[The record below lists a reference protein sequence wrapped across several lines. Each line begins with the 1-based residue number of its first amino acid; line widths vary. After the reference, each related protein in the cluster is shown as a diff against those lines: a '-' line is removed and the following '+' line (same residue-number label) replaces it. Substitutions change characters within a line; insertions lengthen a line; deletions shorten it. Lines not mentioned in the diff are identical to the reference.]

1 MENYLTITFMRKI
14 KQLILPALM
23 LMAGAAS
30 AQTDVTSKYIENPDF
45 GARFAA
51 WSNPGKFTYNVANNF
66 SKKNGEVYMEKWVD
80 KSKTLGSNAG
90 MSQTLRDLPTGTYT
104 LVVSAQNISQA
115 NTSKTCTGAFLYA
128 GAEQVEINECRDYS
142 IVFTVVN
149 GKADIG
155 VKLTSCN
162 GNWFCVDNFRLFYNG
177 ENADSI
183 AAEQARIDKELSDL
197 KEHLANP
204 TGTMPKVTTGA
215 FVPTGTTIALGRSTV
230 SGTVKEKGFCWS
242 TEPNP
247 TILDEKT
254 TETFDNNGSIY
265 VMRGLKPATI
275 YYVRAYAMTSGYQ
288 VAYGDVVKIATLRK
302 GVMSYGYDFAGDAN
316 QNARINSACA
326 ECIWMYNALSYIPG
340 FYLNVHYVYGAG
352 AGDGTADC
360 SYGGWMRVS
369 QKEAYQQTGT
379 ILHETNHGVGVGTTN
394 EWYNNANLRGSVTRG
409 LWLGPRATQMV
420 RFFDNNTTSTM
431 TGDGTHMWPY
441 GINGAQ
447 EDSYQPSNHALYFA
461 NILITHAM
469 HQDGLICSSQ
479 AGFAMP
485 AYVFQQDDEAKYYI
499 KSESVSGGALTS
511 YLTMTSAGTLR
522 CVEASAED
530 ALQDDNY
537 AWNITYNPAT
547 SNYIFRNVGTGKYL
561 SYTSSSIKGATTS
574 TLSASQYF
582 HLMPSRE
589 NVTVGKYKGTSY
601 WLIKD
606 KSKALAAGSYNQA
619 GYYSTSAT
627 NYDASNSA
635 EAQRWLFLTAD
646 EISTF
651 ETEATKSK
659 ITELENLIANA
670 KSLIATPY
678 HASTDMVNLDSI
690 KTSME
695 SAIQVAETNKDL
707 YQSPAEVSAAI
718 SDIETAIVGLLAAV
732 TPDDP
737 AHPFDLTF
745 MLVNPD
751 FKDGTNGWS
760 TSGTVNYSCAEFFQ
774 SNFDM
779 NQTTKL
785 KLPAGTYEVRANAF
799 QRPGTKEATYGQS
812 GTDNVNTNLYIKT
825 VLQKVKNVWADAQP
839 KTLGGS
845 TYNKNSLYI
854 PDNMEAASKWFA
866 NGWYDNSAM
875 VKSATSSTIK
885 LGIKSSGNN
894 ASSYWTIF
902 TNFRLY
908 YYGSYTKEN
917 ITAID
922 NVEEDLDAASAVYFD
937 LSGRAVKNPSRGFY
951 IRNGKKVYL
960 ESSSFKQ

>member
-1 MENYLTITFMRKI
+1 MKRVKSFL
-14 KQLILPALM
+14 LSALM
-23 LMAGAAS
+23 LMACTAS

-66 SKKNGEVYMEKWVD
+66 GKKSGEVYMEKWVD

-90 MSQTLRDLPTGTYT
+90 MSQTLRNLPTGTYT
-104 LVVSAQNISQA
+104 LVVAAQNISQA

-128 GAEQVEINECRDYS
+128 GAEQVEINESRDYS
-142 IVFTVVN
+142 VVFTVVN

-155 VKLTSCN
+155 VKLSSCN
-162 GNWFCVDNFRLFYNG
+162 GNWVCVDNFRLFYNG

-183 AAEQARIDKELSDL
+183 AAEQTRLDNELTDL
-197 KEHLANP
+197 KEHIANATGSIP
-204 TGTMPKVTTGA
+204 TVKTGS

-230 SGTVKEKGFCWS
+230 SGTAKEKGFCWS

-247 TILDEKT
+247 TIFDEKT

-469 HQDGLICSSQ
+469 HQDGLICSNQ

-511 YLTMTSAGTLR
+511 YLTITSTGALR
-522 CVEASAED
+522 SVEASAEE
-530 ALQDDNY
+530 ALNDDNY

-547 SNYIFRNVGTGKYL
+547 SNYIFRNVGTGKYITY
-561 SYTSSSIKGATTS
+561 SSTSTSTSIKGASAASPGTS
-574 TLSASQYF
+574 QNF

-589 NVTVGKYKGTSY
+589 DVTVGKYKGTSY
-601 WLIKD
+601 WLIKNS
-606 KSKALAAGSYNQA
+606 SKVLSVGSYLS
-619 GYYSTSAT
+619 GYYGTSVAT
-627 NYDASNSA
+627 YDASNSA
-635 EAQRWLFLTAD
+635 AAQRWLFLTAD
-646 EISTF
+646 EISMF

-659 ITELENLIANA
+659 VAELEKLIANA
-670 KSLIATPY
+670 KALIATPH
-678 HASTDMVNLDSI
+678 HASADKAEFDSI
-690 KTSME
+690 MTAMDSTIQSVETS
-695 SAIQVAETNKDL
+695 KDS
-707 YQSPAEVSAAI
+707 YQSPAEVSTAI
-718 SDIETAIVGLLAAV
+718 SGIEAAIVGFLAAA
-732 TPDDP
+732 TPDD
-737 AHPFDLTF
+737 ASHPFDLTF

-760 TSGTVNYSCAEFFQ
+760 TSGTVNYSCVEFYQ
-774 SNFDM
+774 ANFDM

-785 KLPAGTYEVRANAF
+785 KLPAGTYEVRVNAF
-799 QRPGTKEATYGQS
+799 QRPGSKENTYGQS
-812 GTDNVNTNLYIKT
+812 GTDNVTTNLYIKST
-825 VLQKVKNVWADAQP
+825 LQKVKNIWADAQP

-845 TYNKNSLYI
+845 TYNQNKLYI

-866 NGWYDNSAM
+866 GGWYDNSVMFKSTAPSA
-875 VKSATSSTIK
+875 VKV
-885 LGIKSSGNN
+885 GIKSTGNTSSG
-894 ASSYWTIF
+894 YWSIF

-908 YYGSYTKEN
+908 YYGSYSKED
-917 ITAID
+917 ITAIA
-922 NVEEDLDAASAVYFD
+922 NVAVDSDATSDTYFD
-937 LSGRAVKNPSRGFY
+937 LSGRAVKTPSRGIY
-951 IRNGKKVYL
+951 IRNGKKVL
-960 ESSSFKQ
+960 VK

>member
-1 MENYLTITFMRKI
+1 
-14 KQLILPALM
+14 
-23 LMAGAAS
+23 MAGAAS
-30 AQTDVTSKYIENPDF
+30 AQTNVTDKYIENPDF

-66 SKKNGEVYMEKWVD
+66 NGKKGEVYMEKWVD

-104 LVVSAQNISQA
+104 LVVSAQNIAQS
-115 NTSKTCTGAFLYA
+115 NTSKTCTGAFVYA
-128 GAEQVEINECRDYS
+128 GAEQVQISESRDYS

-155 VKLTSCN
+155 VKLSSCN
-162 GNWFCVDNFRLFYNG
+162 GNWVCVDNFRLYYNG

-183 AAEQARIDKELSDL
+183 ATEQARIDKELADL

-204 TGTMPKVTTGA
+204 TGAVPKVTTGT
-215 FVPTGTTIALGRSTV
+215 FVPTGTTIALGRSTI
-230 SGTVKEKGFCWS
+230 SGTCKEKGFCWS
-242 TEPNP
+242 TEPEP
-247 TILDEKT
+247 TIFDEKS

-275 YYVRAYAMTSGYQ
+275 YYVRAYAITSGYQ

-302 GVMSYGYDFAGDAN
+302 GVMSYGYDYAGDAN

-469 HQDGLICSSQ
+469 HQDGLICSTQ

-485 AYVFQQDDEAKYYI
+485 AYVFQQDDNAKYYI
-499 KSESVSGGALTS
+499 KSESVAGGSLTS
-511 YLTMTSAGTLR
+511 YLTITSTGALR
-522 CVEASAED
+522 SVEVSAEE
-530 ALQDDNY
+530 ALENDDY

-547 SNYIFRNVGTGKYL
+547 SNYIFRNVGTGKYITY
-561 SYTSSSIKGATTS
+561 SSSSIKGATATTPGS
-574 TLSASQYF
+574 SQNF
-582 HLMPSRE
+582 QLMPSRE
-589 NVTVGKYKGTSY
+589 DVTVGKYRGTSY
-601 WLIKD
+601 WIIKD
-606 KSKALAAGSYNQA
+606 RSKVLTAGNYSQLTGN
-619 GYYSTSAT
+619 YSTST
-627 NYDASNSA
+627 GNYDASNNA

-651 ETEATKSK
+651 ASEATKAK
-659 ITELENLIANA
+659 TTELEKLISNTKSVLATPHHASSETNDLESA
-670 KSLIATPY
+670 KSALE
-678 HASTDMVNLDSI
+678 NG
-690 KTSME
+690 
-695 SAIQVAETNKDL
+695 IQTAEANKDS
-707 YQSPAEVSAAI
+707 YQSPADVSAAI
-718 SDIETAIVGLLAAV
+718 SSIESALISFLAAA
-732 TPDDP
+732 TPDDIDK
-737 AHPFDLTF
+737 PFDLTF
-745 MLVNPD
+745 MLVNPN

-760 TSGTVNYSCAEFFQ
+760 TSGTVNFSCVEFFQ

-799 QRPGTKEATYGQS
+799 QRPGSKEATYGQS
-812 GTDNVNTNLYIKT
+812 GTDNVTTNLYIKT
-825 VLQKVKNVWADAQP
+825 TLQKVKNIWADAQP

-845 TYNKNSLYI
+845 TYNQNKLYI

-866 NGWYDNSAM
+866 SGWYDNSVM
-875 VKSATSSTIK
+875 VNSASSSTLKI
-885 LGIKSSGNN
+885 GIKSSNN
-894 ASSYWTIF
+894 TASAYWSIF

-908 YYGSYTKEN
+908 YYGSYTKEH
-917 ITAID
+917 ITEID
-922 NVEEDLDAASAVYFD
+922 NVAEDHTSTSHSYFD
-937 LSGRAVKNPSRGFY
+937 LTGRPVNTPSRGIY
-951 IRNGKKVYL
+951 IRDGKKIFV
-960 ESSSFKQ
+960 K

>member
-1 MENYLTITFMRKI
+1 M
-14 KQLILPALM
+14 
-23 LMAGAAS
+23 MAGAIS
-30 AQTDVTSKYIENPDF
+30 AQTNVTSKYIENPDF

-51 WSNPGKFTYNVANNF
+51 WTNPGKFTYNIASNF
-66 SKKNGEVYMEKWVD
+66 DRKNGEVYMEKWVE

-104 LVVSAQNISQA
+104 LVVAAQNISQA
-115 NTSKTCTGAFLYA
+115 NTSKTCTGAFVYA
-128 GAEQVEINECRDYS
+128 GAEQVEISESRDYS

-155 VKLTSCN
+155 VKLSSCN
-162 GNWFCVDNFRLFYNG
+162 GNWVCVDNFRLFYNG

-183 AAEQARIDKELSDL
+183 AAEQTRIDKELAEL

-204 TGTMPKVTTGA
+204 TGTAPKVTTGA
-215 FVPTGTTIALGRSTV
+215 FVPTGTTIALGRSTI
-230 SGTVKEKGFCWS
+230 SGTCKEKGFCWS

-247 TILDEKT
+247 TIFDEKT

-265 VMRGLKPATI
+265 VMRGLKPSTI
-275 YYVRAYAMTSGYQ
+275 YYVRAYAMTNGYQ

-302 GVMSYGYDFAGDAN
+302 GVMNYGYDFAGDAN

-394 EWYNNANLRGSVTRG
+394 EWYNNANLRGSVSRG

-441 GINGAQ
+441 GINGAH

-485 AYVFQQDDEAKYYI
+485 AYVFQQDDNTKYYI
-499 KSESVSGGALTS
+499 KSESAAGGSLTS
-511 YLTMTSAGTLR
+511 YLTLTATGTLR
-522 CVEASAED
+522 NVEASAEE
-530 ALQDDNY
+530 ALKDDNY

-547 SNYIFRNVGTGKYL
+547 SNYIFRNVGTGKYITY
-561 SYTSSSIKGATTS
+561 SSSSIKGASATTPG
-574 TLSASQYF
+574 TNQNF

-589 NVTVGKYKGTSY
+589 DVAIGKYKGTSY

-606 KSKALAAGSYNQA
+606 KAKVLATASYNKA
-619 GYYSTSAT
+619 GYYSTSTA
-627 NYDASNSA
+627 NYDASNNA
-635 EAQRWLFLTAD
+635 ETQRWIFLTAD
-646 EISTF
+646 EISEF
-651 ETEATKSK
+651 ETEATKAK
-659 ITELENLIANA
+659 TAELEDLISNA
-670 KSLIATPY
+670 KSLLATPH
-678 HASTDMVNLDSI
+678 HASSEMTDLASI
-690 KTSME
+690 KTAFE
-695 SAIQVAETNKDL
+695 NAIQSAEASKDS

-718 SDIETAIVGLLAAV
+718 SDIETALVDFLAAA
-732 TPDDP
+732 TPDDI
-737 AHPFDLTF
+737 AKPFDLTF
-745 MLVNPD
+745 MLVNPN

-760 TSGTVNYSCAEFFQ
+760 TSSTVNFSCVEFFQ
-774 SNFDM
+774 ANFDM
-779 NQTTKL
+779 SQTTKL
-785 KLPAGTYEVRANAF
+785 KLPIGTYEVRVNAF
-799 QRPGTKEATYGQS
+799 QRPGSREATYGQS
-812 GTDNVNTNLYIKT
+812 GIDNVTTNLYIKAT
-825 VLQKVKNVWADAQP
+825 LQKVKNIWADAQP
-839 KTLGGS
+839 KSLGGT
-845 TYNKNSLYI
+845 TYHQNNLYI

-866 NGWYDNSAM
+866 NGWYDNS
-875 VKSATSSTIK
+875 VIVNSASSSAIK
-885 LGIKSSGNN
+885 VGIKSTSNT
-894 ASSYWTIF
+894 ASAYWSIF

-908 YYGSYTKEN
+908 YYGSYTKEDM
-917 ITAID
+917 TKID
-922 NVEEDLDAASAVYFD
+922 NVNDNSVTTSGTYYD
-937 LSGRAVKNPSRGFY
+937 LSGRAVKNPSRGIY
-951 IRNGKKVYL
+951 IRDGKKIFV
-960 ESSSFKQ
+960 K

>member
-1 MENYLTITFMRKI
+1 M
-14 KQLILPALM
+14 LISVTAM
-23 LMAGAAS
+23 
-30 AQTDVTSKYIENPDF
+30 AQTNVTSKYIENPDF

-51 WSNPGKFTYNVANNF
+51 WSNPGKFTYNVASNF
-66 SKKNGEVYMEKWVD
+66 DKKHGEVYLEKWVD

-90 MSQTLRDLPTGTYT
+90 MSQTLRDLQTGTYT
-104 LVVSAQNISQA
+104 LVVSAQNISQS
-115 NTSKTCTGAFLYA
+115 NTSKTCKGAFVYA
-128 GAEQVEINECRDYS
+128 GAEQVEINESRDYS
-142 IVFTVVN
+142 VVFTVVN

-155 VKLTSCN
+155 IKLSNCD
-162 GNWFCVDNFRLFYNG
+162 GNWVCVDNFRLYYNG

-183 AAEQARIDKELSDL
+183 AAEQARLDKELADL

-204 TGTMPKVTTGA
+204 TGSIPTVKTGE
-215 FVPTGTTIALGRSTV
+215 FVPTGTTIALGRSTI
-230 SGTVKEKGFCWS
+230 SGTCKEKGFCWS
-242 TEPNP
+242 TNPNP

-265 VMRGLKPATI
+265 VMRGLQPATV

-302 GVMSYGYDFAGDAN
+302 GVMQYGYDFAGDAN

-340 FYLNVHYVYGAG
+340 FYLNVHYVHGAG

-394 EWYNNANLRGSVTRG
+394 EWYNNANLRGSVSRG

-420 RFFDNNTTSTM
+420 RFFDNNNTSTM

-485 AYVFQQDDEAKYYI
+485 AYVFEQDDEAKYYI
-499 KSESVSGGALTS
+499 KSESVSGGALTG
-511 YLTMTSAGTLR
+511 YLTMTSTGALR
-522 CVEASAED
+522 SVEASAEE
-530 ALQDDNY
+530 ALNDDNY

-561 SYTSSSIKGATTS
+561 TYSGSSIKGATAS
-574 TLSASQYF
+574 TPGASQSF

-606 KSKALAAGSYNQA
+606 RSKTLAAGAYNQA
-619 GYYSTSAT
+619 GYYSTST
-627 NYDASNSA
+627 SNYDASNSA

-646 EISTF
+646 EVSTF
-651 ETEATKSK
+651 ENEATESK
-659 ITELENLIANA
+659 KAELNILIANA
-670 KSLIATPY
+670 KALLETPH
-678 HASTDMVNLDSI
+678 HASTETVNLDSI
-690 KTSME
+690 KTVLDN
-695 SAIQVAETNKDL
+695 AIQTAEAGKDSYL
-707 YQSPAEVSAAI
+707 SPAEVNAAI
-718 SDIETAIVGLLAAV
+718 TGIETTVVSFLAAA
-732 TPDDP
+732 TPND
-737 AHPFDLTF
+737 ATYPFDLTF

-760 TSGTVNYSCAEFFQ
+760 TSGAVNFSCVEFFQ

-779 NQTTKL
+779 YQTTRL

-799 QRPGTKEATYGQS
+799 QRPGSKENTVGQS
-812 GTDNVNTNLYIKT
+812 GTDNVTTNLYIKST
-825 VLQKVKNVWADAQP
+825 TQKVKNIWADAQP
-839 KTLGGS
+839 KTLGGA
-845 TYNKNSLYI
+845 TYNQNKLYI

-866 NGWYDNSAM
+866 NGWYDNSVM
-875 VKSATSSTIK
+875 VKSAISSTIK
-885 LGIKSSGNN
+885 VGIKSTSNN
-894 ASSYWTIF
+894 ASAYWSIF

-908 YYGSYTKEN
+908 YYGSYSKEEVTGVGSISSDSN
-917 ITAID
+917 
-922 NVEEDLDAASAVYFD
+922 AASGTIFD
-937 LSGRAVKNPSRGFY
+937 LSGRAVKNPSRGIY
-951 IRNGKKVYL
+951 IRDGKKIIV
-960 ESSSFKQ
+960 K

>member
-1 MENYLTITFMRKI
+1 MGKI
-14 KQLILPALM
+14 KSLLLSGLI
-23 LMAGAAS
+23 LMAGTAS
-30 AQTDVTSKYIENPDF
+30 AQTDVTDKYIENPDF

-51 WSNPGKFTYNVANNF
+51 WSNPGKFTYNVATNF
-66 SKKNGEVYMEKWVD
+66 SMKSGDVYMEKWVD

-90 MSQTLRDLPTGTYT
+90 MSQTLRNLPTGTYT

-155 VKLTSCN
+155 VKLASCN
-162 GNWFCVDNFRLFYNG
+162 GNWVCVDNFRLFYNG

-183 AAEQARIDKELSDL
+183 AAEQARVDKEIADL

-204 TGTMPKVTTGA
+204 TGSVPKVTTGA
-215 FVPTGTTIALGRSTV
+215 FVPAGTTIALGRSTI
-230 SGTVKEKGFCWS
+230 SGTCKEKGFCWS
-242 TEPNP
+242 TEPEP
-247 TILDEKT
+247 TIFDEKT

-265 VMRGLKPATI
+265 VMRGLTPATI
-275 YYVRAYAMTSGYQ
+275 YYVRAYAITSGYQ

-302 GVMSYGYDFAGDAN
+302 GVMNYGYDFAGDAN

-485 AYVFQQDDEAKYYI
+485 AYVFQQDDNVKYYI
-499 KSESVSGGALTS
+499 KSESVSSGALTS
-511 YLTMTSAGTLR
+511 YLTITSTGALR
-522 CVEASAED
+522 SVEVSPEE
-530 ALQDDNY
+530 ALSNDDY

-547 SNYIFRNVGTGKYL
+547 SNYIFRNVGTGKYMT
-561 SYTSSSIKGATTS
+561 YSSTVIKGAATAAPGS
-574 TLSASQYF
+574 NQNF

-589 NVTVGKYKGTSY
+589 DVAIGKYKGTSY
-601 WLIKD
+601 WIIKD
-606 KSKALAAGSYNQA
+606 KKALAAGSY
-619 GYYSTSAT
+619 STAAANYGTSVA

-646 EISTF
+646 EISEF
-651 ETEATKSK
+651 AAEATKAK
-659 ITELENLIANA
+659 ITELEKLIAN
-670 KSLIATPY
+670 SNTLLATPH
-678 HASTDMVNLDSI
+678 HASSESTDLTTVQTALEN
-690 KTSME
+690 
-695 SAIQVAETNKDL
+695 AIQTAVTNKDS
-707 YQSPAEVSAAI
+707 YTSPVEVSTAI
-718 SDIETAIVGLLAAV
+718 SDIETALVDFLAAA
-732 TPDDP
+732 TPDDI
-737 AHPFDLTF
+737 ATPFDLTF

-760 TSGTVNYSCAEFFQ
+760 TSGTVNYSCVEFFQ

-779 NQTTKL
+779 YQTTTL

-799 QRPGTKEATYGQS
+799 QRPGSKDATYGQS
-812 GTDNVNTNLYIKT
+812 GTDNVTTNLYVKST
-825 VLQKVKNVWADAQP
+825 LQKVKNIWADAQT

-845 TYNKNSLYI
+845 TYNKNNLYI

-866 NGWYDNSAM
+866 AGWYDNSVM
-875 VKSATSSTIK
+875 VNSVLPSAIK
-885 LGIKSSGNN
+885 VGIKSTGNT
-894 ASSYWTIF
+894 ASAYWSIF

-908 YYGSYTKEN
+908 YYGSYTKED
-917 ITAID
+917 ITGID
-922 NVEEDLDAASAVYFD
+922 QIAEDTQSASHTYFD
-937 LSGRAVKNPSRGFY
+937 LTGRAVNHPSHGIY
-951 IRNGKKVYL
+951 IRDGKKIFV
-960 ESSSFKQ
+960 K

>member
-1 MENYLTITFMRKI
+1 MTNNLTKSFMRMMKPV
-14 KQLILPALM
+14 LLSALW
-23 LMAGAAS
+23 LMGNAAS
-30 AQTDVTSKYIENPDF
+30 AQTDVTGKYIENPDF

-51 WSNPGKFTYNVANNF
+51 WSNPGKFTYNIANNF
-66 SKKNGEVYMEKWVD
+66 SKKNGELYMEKWVD

-90 MSQTLRDLPTGTYT
+90 MWQTLRDLQTGTYT

-115 NTSKTCTGAFLYA
+115 STSKTCTGAVLYA

-142 IVFTVVN
+142 VVFTVVN

-155 VKLTSCN
+155 VKLTNCN
-162 GNWFCVDNFRLFYNG
+162 GNWVCVDNFRLYYNG

-183 AAEQARIDKELSDL
+183 AAEQARLDKELADL

-204 TGTMPKVTTGA
+204 TGTMPKVTTGT
-215 FVPTGTTIALGRSTV
+215 FVPTGTTIALGRSTI
-230 SGTVKEKGFCWS
+230 SGTCKEKGFCWS
-242 TEPNP
+242 TNPNP

-265 VMRGLKPATI
+265 VMRGLKPSTV

-302 GVMSYGYDFAGDAN
+302 GVMRYGYDFAGDDN
-316 QNARINSACA
+316 QNARINTACA

-469 HQDGLICSSQ
+469 HQDGLICSGE

-511 YLTMTSAGTLR
+511 YLTMTSTGVLR
-522 CVEASAED
+522 NVDVSAEE
-530 ALQDDNY
+530 ALKDDNY

-561 SYTSSSIKGATTS
+561 SYTSSTIKGAAATTPG
-574 TLSASQYF
+574 TIQNF

-589 NVTVGKYKGTSY
+589 DVTVGKYKGTSY

-606 KSKALAAGSYNQA
+606 RSKTLAVGSYNKA
-619 GYYSTSAT
+619 GYYGTSTADY
-627 NYDASNSA
+627 NASNSA

-646 EISTF
+646 EISSF
-651 ETEATKSK
+651 ESEATKSK
-659 ITELENLIANA
+659 IAELEDLIGNA
-670 KSLIATPY
+670 KSLLATPH
-678 HASTDMVNLDSI
+678 HASEDVTVLDSV
-690 KTSME
+690 KAVLE
-695 SAIQVAETNKDL
+695 STIQSAEANKDSF
-707 YQSPAEVSAAI
+707 QTPAEANTAI
-718 SDIETAIVGLLAAV
+718 SDIETAVVGLLAAA
-732 TPDDP
+732 TPDDA

-760 TSGTVNYSCAEFFQ
+760 ISGSVNYSCVEFFQ
-774 SNFDM
+774 ANFDM
-779 NQTTKL
+779 NQTTRL
-785 KLPAGTYEVRANAF
+785 KLPVGTYEVRANAF
-799 QRPGTKEATYGQS
+799 QRPGTKDGTYGQS
-812 GTDNVNTNLYIKT
+812 GTDNVNTTLYVKT
-825 VLQKVKNVWADAQP
+825 ASQKVKNIWEDAQA
-839 KTLGGS
+839 KSLGGS
-845 TYNKNSLYI
+845 TYSQNKLYI

-866 NGWYDNSAM
+866 AGWYDNSVM
-875 VKSATSSTIK
+875 VKSGTSSSVK
-885 LGIKSSGNN
+885 VGIKSSGNT
-894 ASSYWTIF
+894 ASSYWSIF
-902 TNFRLY
+902 SNFRLY
-908 YYGSYTKEN
+908 YYGTLTKEI
-917 ITAID
+917 ITAVD
-922 NVEEDLDAASAVYFD
+922 EVAEGFDASPAVYFD
-937 LSGRAVKNPSRGFY
+937 LSGRAVKTPSRGIY
-951 IRNGKKVYL
+951 IRNGKKLLV
-960 ESSSFKQ
+960 K

>member
-1 MENYLTITFMRKI
+1 MGKMK
-14 KQLILPALM
+14 AL
-23 LMAGAAS
+23 LMGAMMMATCS
-30 AQTDVTSKYIENPDF
+30 VGAQTNVTKYIENPDF

-51 WSNPGKFTYNVANNF
+51 WSNPGKFTYNVGSNF
-66 SKKNGEVYMEKWVD
+66 EGKNGEVFLEKWVD
-80 KSKTLGSNAG
+80 KSRTLGSNAG

-104 LVVSAQNISQA
+104 LVVAAQNISQA
-115 NTSKTCTGAFLYA
+115 NTAKVCTGAFVYA
-128 GAEQVEINECRDYS
+128 GAEKVEISESRDYS
-142 IVFTVVN
+142 VVFTVVN

-155 VKLTSCN
+155 VKLESCN
-162 GNWFCVDNFRLFYNG
+162 GNWVCVDNFRLYYNG

-183 AAEQARIDKELSDL
+183 AAEQARVDKELAEL

-204 TGTMPKVTTGA
+204 TGAMPKVTTGG

-230 SGTVKEKGFCWS
+230 SGTCKEKGFCWS
-242 TEPNP
+242 TEHNP
-247 TILDEKT
+247 TILDEKS
-254 TETFDNNGSIY
+254 TETFDNNGLIY
-265 VMRGLKPATI
+265 VMRGLKPSTV

-288 VAYGDVVKIATLRK
+288 VAYGEEVKIVTLRK

-485 AYVFQQDDEAKYYI
+485 AYVFQQEDDTKYYI
-499 KSESVSGGALTS
+499 KNESKDGGALTS
-511 YLTMTSAGTLR
+511 YLTMTSSGVLR
-522 CVEASAED
+522 NVDASAEEV
-530 ALQDDNY
+530 AQDDNY
-537 AWNITYNPAT
+537 AWNITFNPMT
-547 SNYIFRNVGTGKYL
+547 GYYIFRNVGTGKYIT
-561 SYTSSSIKGATTS
+561 YSSSSLKGMDAETPG
-574 TLSASQYF
+574 ASQSF

-589 NVTVGKYKGTSY
+589 DVNVGKYKGTSF

-606 KSKALAAGSYNQA
+606 RSKALATGAYSA
-619 GYYSTSAT
+619 SGYYSTSAAA
-627 NYDASNSA
+627 YDASNGAETQRWIFLEADELSAFEA
-635 EAQRWLFLTAD
+635 EAIASKTA
-646 EISTF
+646 
-651 ETEATKSK
+651 
-659 ITELENLIANA
+659 ELEELIVNA
-670 KSLIATPY
+670 KALLATPH
-678 HASTDMVNLDSI
+678 HASSETTDLEAI
-690 KTSME
+690 E
-695 SAIQVAETNKDL
+695 SALENTLQVAEASKESF
-707 YQSPAEVSAAI
+707 QSPAEAEAAI
-718 SDIETAIVGLLAAV
+718 TGIETEMVNFLAVV
-732 TPDDP
+732 TPDDV
-737 AHPFDLTF
+737 ARPFDLTF

-760 TSGTVNYSCAEFFQ
+760 SAGTVNYSCVEFFQ

-785 KLPAGTYEVRANAF
+785 KMPVGTYEVRANAF
-799 QRPGTKEATYGQS
+799 QRPGSKDATYGQ
-812 GTDNVNTNLYIKT
+812 GETDNVNTTLYLKT
-825 VLQKVKNVWADAQP
+825 ATQKVKNIWADAQS
-839 KTLGGS
+839 KSLGGS
-845 TYNKNSLYI
+845 TYNKGGLYI

-866 NGWYDNSAM
+866 AGWYDNSVMLKTAI
-875 VKSATSSTIK
+875 KATIK
-885 LGIKSSGNN
+885 LGIKSTANTT
-894 ASSYWTIF
+894 SSYWSIF

-908 YYGSYTKEN
+908 YYGSYTKDN
-917 ITAID
+917 ITAI
-922 NVEEDLDAASAVYFD
+922 ESFAAEYDAATPAKYYD
-937 LSGRAVKNPSRGFY
+937 LSGRAVQNPSRGIY
-951 IRNGKKVYL
+951 ISGGKKIVV
-960 ESSSFKQ
+960 K